1 MGNESLTNLSWME
14 EMVEKL
20 PSNNF
25 LYKIICF
32 FTFRKK
38 LTYKELYAM
47 LENVNRKRLGEE
59 ESKKFAL
66 IRILATYKFNNNVFP
81 KLR

>member
-1 MGNESLTNLSWME
+1 MVDETIMNLSWME
-14 EMVEKL
+14 EKVKKL

-25 LYKIICF
+25 LYKIICL
-32 FTFRKK
+32 FTFKKK

-47 LENVNRKRLGEE
+47 IENINRKRLGDK